1 MVQKNKRRRKKSRR
15 SHRRRSRPR
24 VKRRSRLRVR
34 RRGRRR
40 SKRSYRRRSRRR
52 SPKRRRS
59 RRTSRRRRSGRRRSR
74 RTSRRRRSGRKLKK
88 STQLTQ
94 PLTIYTSE
102 GCSACVSAKELCDK
116 KGIKYCVLDRR
127 KHSTEVNKRTG
138 NCRFVPNI
146 FNANK
151 EYIGGNEVLIKLTK
165 GMKNVK

>member
-52 SPKRRRS
+52 SPK
-59 RRTSRRRRSGRRRSR
+59 RRRSR